1 MREARPAQLC
11 SRPPWLI
18 IQGTADEVVDYTQVE
33 AFAARFEPPPT
44 LRLLPGVDHF
54 FNGRLPE
61 LREVV
66 LQR

>member
-1 MREARPAQLC
+1 
-11 SRPPWLI
+11 
-18 IQGTADEVVDYTQVE
+18 VE
-33 AFAARFEPPPT
+33 AFAARFVPPPA

-61 LREVV
+61 LREAV

>member
-1 MREARPAQLC
+1 M
-11 SRPPWLI
+11 S
-18 IQGTADEVVDYTQVE
+18 DEVVDYAQVE
-33 AFAARFEPPPT
+33 AFAARFVPPPA

-61 LREVV
+61 LREAV